1 MTKPEVDIQIGE
13 DLYGISIEELDKRIL
28 ILKDEISRLQ
38 DELSKKKAE
47 RNAADNLF
55 RKST

>member
-47 RNAADNLF
+47 RKDADNLF